1 MLLSSSS
8 PNRYCSHWKHS
19 GLACIRSTSLFG
31 NLISSSLLITPFML
45 VKGISEVRTL
55 LNQSPCTEKVLRKSP
70 VKLAKELLSLW
81 KNLKQKHFPETFL
94 SPPFAESPS
103 HLFLERCTSLGVIH
117 STTDRSFQLL
127 YSLSSPSILSVIPIL
142 KLNQMC
148 VYVKQ
153 PMLYAA
159 CAFCM
164 TFSVKCNMSGLS
176 YVILSTC
183 SSLG

>member
-1 MLLSSSS
+1 MDSTESIPL
-8 PNRYCSHWKHS
+8 HWKS
-19 GLACIRSTSLFG
+19 PWEISCSTCQAASAFERVSLTSFCKESFTLAL
-31 NLISSSLLITPFML
+31 
-45 VKGISEVRTL
+45 
-55 LNQSPCTEKVLRKSP
+55 TEMY
-70 VKLAKELLSLW
+70 
-81 KNLKQKHFPETFL
+81 HF
-94 SPPFAESPS
+94 
-103 HLFLERCTSLGVIH
+103 GVIH
-117 STTDRSFQLL
+117 STTVRSFQRL
-127 YSLSSPSILSVIPIL
+127 YSLSSPSILSVIPIP

-159 CAFCM
+159 RAFCM

>member
-1 MLLSSSS
+1 M
-8 PNRYCSHWKHS
+8 
-19 GLACIRSTSLFG
+19 
-31 NLISSSLLITPFML
+31 
-45 VKGISEVRTL
+45 KGISKVSTL
-55 LNQSPCTEKVLRKSP
+55 LNQTHHTEKVLRKSP
-70 VKLAKELLSLW
+70 VKLAKWLLSLW
-81 KNLKQKHFPETFL
+81 KNLEQKHFPEGLL

-103 HLFLERCTSLGVIH
+103 HLFLERCTGLGVIR
-117 STTDRSFQLL
+117 SATVRSFQLL
-127 YSLSSPSILSVIPIL
+127 YSLSSPSILSVIPIA

-153 PMLYAA
+153 PILYAA